1 MIRKDKIKFLG
12 YLFLILLVSFFF
24 TLLISPNTIQIGFVP
39 SIIIFSGIIF
49 LVQWVFFI
57 HSYLLNSEYYFDL
70 VGSMTFISITISAFL
85 ISDIKDLRSM
95 LLFFIVILWA
105 IRLGAFLFFRI
116 RLKGFD
122 NRFSS
127 IKNDFFKL
135 FFVWNLQGMWIL
147 FSISPA
153 LISLLS
159 EAKNSM
165 GILGYVGIL
174 VWVLGFLIEIIADY
188 QKMIFRSKKE
198 NEKNFINS
206 GFWAWVRHPNYLGE
220 IILWFGVS
228 IISFPVLIGW
238 QFLSLLSPIFVA
250 ILLIKIS
257 GVPILEENN
266 KNRWGDNP
274 EYLTYIK
281 NTPMII
287 PRILKIKK

>member
-70 VGSMTFISITISAFL
+70 VGSMTFISIIISAFL

-95 LLFFIVILWA
+95 LLFFIVIVWA

-127 IKNDFFKL
+127 I
-135 FFVWNLQGMWIL
+135 
-147 FSISPA
+147 
-153 LISLLS
+153 
-159 EAKNSM
+159 
-165 GILGYVGIL
+165 
-174 VWVLGFLIEIIADY
+174 
-188 QKMIFRSKKE
+188 
-198 NEKNFINS
+198 
-206 GFWAWVRHPNYLGE
+206 
-220 IILWFGVS
+220 
-228 IISFPVLIGW
+228 
-238 QFLSLLSPIFVA
+238 
-250 ILLIKIS
+250 
-257 GVPILEENN
+257 
-266 KNRWGDNP
+266 
-274 EYLTYIK
+274 
-281 NTPMII
+281 
-287 PRILKIKK
+287 